1 MGVGVHDTIHAR
13 YCVMPEVVGVRFQ
26 QAGKVYYFDA
36 AGIPVKINDY
46 VVVETAHG
54 YELGK
59 VVISPD
65 QVIFSEIGE
74 PLKPIVR
81 KAQPEDI
88 KKAQRQQERA
98 SEAVVKCRELVV
110 KLNLPMQPL
119 AARYNLDGS
128 HLTIFFSAE
137 KRVDF
142 RELVRELSRSL
153 KTRVELRQVGARD
166 EAKLIGGLGKCG
178 FPLCCTTFLSEFVPV
193 SIKMAKEQDIA
204 LNPMKTSGIC
214 GRLLCCLGYEYEQYR
229 AMKAKLPKIGQE
241 VSTNLGKAKVVSC
254 NPLKET
260 VMVELESGVNVE
272 LPCNQLTQW
281 DKPTSDRQQKQN

>member
-1 MGVGVHDTIHAR
+1 
-13 YCVMPEVVGVRFQ
+13 MPEIVGVRFH
-26 QAGKVYYFDA
+26 QAGKVYYYDS
-36 AGIPVKINDY
+36 AGIPLEINDY
-46 VVVETAHG
+46 VIVETTHG
-54 YELGK
+54 HELGK
-59 VVISPD
+59 VVISPG

-74 PLKPIVR
+74 PLKPVVR
-81 KAQPEDI
+81 KARAEDI
-88 KKAQRQQERA
+88 EKAQQQQEKTR
-98 SEAVVKCRELVV
+98 EAIAKCRELVE
-110 KLNLPMQPL
+110 KLNLPMKPISAQ
-119 AARYNLDGS
+119 YNLDGS

-142 RELVRELSRSL
+142 RELVRELSRNL

-178 FPLCCTTFLSEFVPV
+178 FPLCCTTFLSDFAPV
-193 SIKMAKEQDIA
+193 SIKMAKEQDLA

-229 AMKAKLPKIGQE
+229 AMKEKLPALGQE

-260 VMVELESGVNVE
+260 VMIELDSGVNVE
-272 LPCNQLTQW
+272 LPLSQVIW
-281 DKPTSDRQQKQN
+281 REKPR

>member
-1 MGVGVHDTIHAR
+1 MSEI
-13 YCVMPEVVGVRFQ
+13 VGVRFQ

-36 AGIPVKINDY
+36 AGIPMEINDY
-46 VVVETAHG
+46 VIVETTHG
-54 YELGK
+54 HELGK
-59 VVISPD
+59 VVISPG

-74 PLKPIVR
+74 PLKLVVR
-81 KAQPEDI
+81 KAQAEDI
-88 KKAQRQQERA
+88 KKVQQQQEKA
-98 SEAVVKCRELVV
+98 SEAIAKCRELVE
-110 KLNLPMQPL
+110 KLNLSMKPISAQ
-119 AARYNLDGS
+119 YNLDGS

-178 FPLCCTTFLSEFVPV
+178 FPLCCTTFLSEFAPV
-193 SIKMAKEQDIA
+193 SIKMAKEQDLA
-204 LNPMKTSGIC
+204 LNPMKTSGVC

-229 AMKAKLPKIGQE
+229 AMKQKLPALGQE

-260 VMVELESGVNVE
+260 VMIESDSGVSVE
-272 LPCNQLTQW
+272 LPLSQVTW
-281 DKPTSDRQQKQN
+281 REKPTGDKQQKET